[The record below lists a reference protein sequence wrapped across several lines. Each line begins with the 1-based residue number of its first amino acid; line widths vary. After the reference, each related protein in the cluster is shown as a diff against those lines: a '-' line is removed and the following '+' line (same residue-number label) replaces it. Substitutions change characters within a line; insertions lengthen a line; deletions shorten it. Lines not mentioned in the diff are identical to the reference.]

1 MRIAHHAGLR
11 ELGDRCRC
19 GAESSVHR
27 FGCLECGARCCPACA
42 ITLESAAYCHRCAS
56 ALLGHEVEKPGPFE
70 VL

>member
-1 MRIAHHAGLR
+1 V
-11 ELGDRCRC
+11 
-19 GAESSVHR
+19 ESSVHR

>member
-11 ELGDRCRC
+11 EFGDRCRC
-19 GAESSVHR
+19 GVKSSVHR

-42 ITLESAAYCHRCAS
+42 ITLESAAYCHRCAA